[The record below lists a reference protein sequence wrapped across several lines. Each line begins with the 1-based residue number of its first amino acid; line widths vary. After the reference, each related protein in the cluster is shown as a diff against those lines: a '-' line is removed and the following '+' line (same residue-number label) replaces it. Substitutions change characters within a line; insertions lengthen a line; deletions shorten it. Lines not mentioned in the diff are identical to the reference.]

1 MPRIARIV
9 VAGHA
14 YHVTQRGNYRQKIFR
29 NDKDRS
35 RYLSW
40 MDDYSRAFQLSI
52 WAYCL
57 MDNHV
62 HFIVQPHREE
72 SLAKVFSVAHMRY
85 SQYFNKERKAS
96 GHLWQGRFY
105 SCLLD
110 EPYLMAAMRYVERNP
125 ARAKIVKRPWE
136 WKWSSAAAHIGG
148 TEGSVHVVDLGGALN
163 ISGKSWKDYI
173 ELEENEP
180 DVEAIRR
187 HTMTGRPLGS
197 EGLIRKLSKRLGR
210 AIAVLPRGRPKKENY
225 K

>member
-9 VAGHA
+9 VPGHA

-29 NDKDRS
+29 NDEDRLK
-35 RYLSW
+35 YLSW
-40 MDDYSRAFQLSI
+40 IGEYSRKYRLSI

-62 HFIVQPHREE
+62 HFIVQPQKED

-85 SQYFNKERKAS
+85 SQYFNKEGSAS

-125 ARAKIVKRPWE
+125 VRAKIVKKPWG

-148 TEGSVHVVDLGGALN
+148 TEGQEYVVDLKDSLG
-163 ISGKSWKDYI
+163 ISAKSWRKYI
-173 ELEENEP
+173 GSEENAA

-187 HTMTGRPLGS
+187 KTMVGRPLGE
-197 EGLIRKLSKRLGR
+197 EGFIRRLSQKLGR
-210 AIAVLPRGRPKKENY
+210 AITVLPRGRPKKTL